1 MTNISNLTGTTGA
14 QASTPSTPTNPNA
27 SLGKDDFLKLFVAQM
42 QHQDPMNPTDNSE
55 FMAQMAQFSSLE
67 QMSNMAKSNQE
78 LVSALSLGQAVGLIG
93 RSVTYTDAAGA
104 EQSGVVEKVSTE
116 GGSPVLTVAGKSG
129 VLPSSITQVA

>member
-14 QASTPSTPTNPNA
+14 QAATTSTPTNPNA

-78 LVSALSLGQAVGLIG
+78 LVSALTLGQAVGLIG
-93 RSVTYTDAAGA
+93 RNVTYTDSAGA
-104 EQSGVVEKVSTE
+104 EQTGVVEKVSTE
-116 GGSPVLTVAGKSG
+116 SGSPVLTVAGKAG

>member
-1 MTNISNLTGTTGA
+1 MTAIG
-14 QASTPSTPTNPNA
+14 STPSTTPTSTTGTQASGNPKA
-27 SLGKDDFLKLFVAQM
+27 TLGKDDFLKLFVAQM

-78 LVSALSLGQAVGLIG
+78 LASALTLGQAVGLIG
-93 RSVTYTDAAGA
+93 RNVTYTDAAGA

-116 GGSPVLTVAGKSG
+116 SGSPVLTVAGKSG

>member
-14 QASTPSTPTNPNA
+14 QAATTSTPTNPNA

-78 LVSALSLGQAVGLIG
+78 LASALTLGQAVGLIG
-93 RSVTYTDAAGA
+93 RNVTFTDAAGA
-104 EQSGVVEKVSTE
+104 EQSGVVEMVSTE
-116 GGSPVLTVAGKSG
+116 SGSPVLTVAGKSG

>member
-14 QASTPSTPTNPNA
+14 QAATTSTPTNPNA

-78 LVSALSLGQAVGLIG
+78 LASALTLGQAVGLIG
-93 RSVTYTDAAGA
+93 RNVTFTDAAGA

-116 GGSPVLTVAGKSG
+116 SGSPVLTVAGKSG